1 MLTARYRLHITTCM
15 AHVRWILIALS
26 VVLSPALATVAAMGA
41 FAALQLPFNYIMS
54 ITPVLVLAIGKGVDM
69 CLII

>member
-1 MLTARYRLHITTCM
+1 M

-26 VVLSPALATVAAMGA
+26 VVLSPTLATVAAMGT

-54 ITPVLVLAIGKGVDM
+54 ITPVLVLAIGNYVSITR
-69 CLII
+69 LII